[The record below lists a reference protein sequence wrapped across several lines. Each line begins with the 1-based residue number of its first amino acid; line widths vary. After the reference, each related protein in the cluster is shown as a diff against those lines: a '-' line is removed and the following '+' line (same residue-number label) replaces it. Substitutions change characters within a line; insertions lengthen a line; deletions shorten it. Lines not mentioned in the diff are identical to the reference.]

1 MPKLVLKHRAQTIP
15 PDTNPIKDGAV
26 KGPVD
31 ETLRGIQE
39 SNKNIFDDLNNIAK
53 QLPQDTGVVYFGDPN
68 TNGTWRIIVDG
79 NNLAVQRLE
88 SAVWVEKSAFT
99 P

>member
-1 MPKLVLKHRAQTIP
+1 MAKLVLKHRAQTIP
-15 PDTNPIKDGAV
+15 PDTKPIKDEAV

-39 SNKNIFDDLNNIAK
+39 SNKNIFDDLKNISA
-53 QLPQDTGVVYFGDPN
+53 QLPQDTGVIYFGDPT
-68 TNGTWRIIVDG
+68 TNGTWRIIVSG
-79 NNLAVQRLE
+79 LNLSVQLLE
-88 SAVWVEKSAFT
+88 ASVWNEKSAFT